1 MAFLELDNIEIAY
14 DKHSPILKDFRL
26 TVEKGELI
34 SLLGP
39 SGCGKTT
46 TLRAVAGFI
55 EPTRGRVLINQRDYT
70 RMPPNKRNIGLVF
83 QSYALFPHLSIFENV
98 AFGLKMRGV
107 NRSHIKTKVDAALAM
122 VDLVGYESRLPAQL
136 SGGQRQRVALAR
148 AVVIEP
154 DLLLLDEPLS
164 NLDAK
169 LRVGMRAELQQL
181 QRKLGITAIYVTHDQ
196 VEALSLS
203 DRVLVMNKGKIE
215 QNGKPEEIYYRPATE
230 FVARF
235 MGFDNQFTAR
245 VKSVGASQV
254 ELETGQVTLTAR
266 PHGQINAREGDQVDV
281 LFRPESATLQKEK
294 SVNTIPGEI
303 IFRNFQGSSAQYLI
317 KTAVGEFT
325 VTLTE
330 TRASF
335 DDGPIQIA
343 LAPESLV
350 ITPHNEDLKNG

>member
-1 MAFLELDNIEIAY
+1 MAFLELDKIETAY
-14 DKHSPILKDFRL
+14 DKHSPVLKDFDL
-26 TVEKGELI
+26 AVEKGELI

-46 TLRAVAGFI
+46 TLRTVAGFI

-70 RMPPNKRNIGLVF
+70 RTPPHKRNIGLVF
-83 QSYALFPHLSIFENV
+83 QSYALFPHYSIFENV

-107 NRSHIKTKVDAALAM
+107 NRTDIKTKVDAALAM
-122 VDLVGYESRLPAQL
+122 VDLVGYENRLPAQL

-215 QNGKPEEIYYRPATE
+215 QNGKPEEIYFRPATE

-245 VKSVGASQV
+245 VKSIALSQV
-254 ELETGQVTLTAR
+254 ELEAGQILLTAK
-266 PHGQINAREGDQVDV
+266 PHGQLNVRVGDPADV

-294 SVNTIPGEI
+294 SGNTIPGEI
-303 IFRNFQGSSAQYLI
+303 VFRNFQGSSAQYLI

-330 TRASF
+330 TKASF
-335 DDGPIQIA
+335 DKGPIQIA
-343 LAPESLV
+343 IAPESLI
-350 ITPHNEDLKNG
+350 ITPHVDD

>member
-14 DKHSPILKDFRL
+14 DKHSSILKDFDL

-46 TLRAVAGFI
+46 TLRTIAGFI
-55 EPTRGRVLINQRDYT
+55 EPLRGRVLIHNRDYT
-70 RMPPNKRNIGLVF
+70 KTPPNKRNIGLVF
-83 QSYALFPHLSIFENV
+83 QSYALFPHLSIFDNV

-107 NRSHIKTKVDAALAM
+107 KSADIKTKVNAALAM
-122 VDLVGYESRLPAQL
+122 VDLSGYESRLPAQL

-196 VEALSLS
+196 VEAMSLS

-215 QNGKPEEIYYRPATE
+215 QNGKPEEIYFRPATE

-235 MGFDNQFTAR
+235 MGFDNQFTA
-245 VKSVGASQV
+245 
-254 ELETGQVTLTAR
+254 QVTLVASSQVQVKAEQTLLSIR
-266 PHGQINAREGDQVDV
+266 PH
-281 LFRPESATLQKEK
+281 LQKQPGA
-294 SVNTIPGEI
+294 NTIPGQI
-303 IFRNFQGSSAQYLI
+303 TFRNFQGSTAQYLV
-317 KTAVGEFT
+317 KTSVGEFT

-330 TRASF
+330 TKASF
-335 DDGPIQIA
+335 DPGPVFIA
-343 LAPESLV
+343 VAPDSL
-350 ITPHNEDLKNG
+350 IIAPHTEEVKNG